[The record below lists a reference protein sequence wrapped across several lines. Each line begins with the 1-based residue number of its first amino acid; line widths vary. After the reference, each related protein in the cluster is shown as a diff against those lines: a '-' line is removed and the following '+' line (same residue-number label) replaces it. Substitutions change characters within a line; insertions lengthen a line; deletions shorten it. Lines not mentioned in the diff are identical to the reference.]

1 MPLINLVIPLVI
13 AGADTVAD
21 QSIHSDGG
29 RFSMAPSQTLD
40 DSGELTDTLC
50 LLFRGSVRQL
60 LAPLRSRAFRWLQ
73 GTGLFANTG
82 VWMITLVGGFIM
94 ARLTTSPVLVAL
106 AAAMSPFAGVLAV
119 VFSGAAADSRDRRA
133 ILLLAK
139 LLLIGSVAFL
149 VVMSAAQ
156 LLSPATLLIGIA
168 GTGVSSGMSSPSW
181 WTTVGSLVP
190 PELVSVAF
198 SLDSLQWNIGQ
209 VVGPIL
215 GGAVLRSGGTTV
227 FFALSRGCHGP
238 VGHLFVPL
246 AWTGRSSPLHAGA
259 SAAES
264 LLGAV
269 SSGLRYFSNTPGL
282 RAIAARTALYVT
294 PAAALGA
301 LLPLFAARFL
311 HISALGYGLV
321 VATSGAGAMAAAIL
335 LPRLQ
340 AHLQLDAIVAAATL
354 ANALA
359 IAALVVWPTR
369 WAIVP
374 VLVVTGASWVWAVIS
389 FVIAARQVTPEWVQT
404 RSLSFFYVVL
414 QTPFVLGGL
423 GSGII
428 DTFLPLR
435 DTLLVAAIAF
445 VPGILAIP
453 RFRLPVGDRSSL
465 QLVASPSL
473 SIGEHIRPDDG
484 PVLILV
490 EYRLAD
496 EDVDDFLA
504 AMAELRIVRRR
515 LGGTR
520 WGVFQDVSAY
530 GKFFE
535 TFLVPSWQGYL
546 LQRAHYT
553 RGDREV
559 EMRAFAFHRGPDEPK
574 VTRLVHPDTVE
585 AARARSA
592 WRREMLR
599 LLRLQWESLASSST
613 EAENEPQETEQAG
626 EDPLEAGNR
635 SIPDKK
641 PSF

>member
-1 MPLINLVIPLVI
+1 MCGLV
-13 AGADTVAD
+13 
-21 QSIHSDGG
+21 
-29 RFSMAPSQTLD
+29 R
-40 DSGELTDTLC
+40 E
-50 LLFRGSVRQL
+50 L

-82 VWMITLVGGFIM
+82 VWMITLVGGYIM
-94 ARLTTSPVLVAL
+94 ERLTTSPVLVAL

-149 VVMSAAQ
+149 VVVSSTR

-168 GTGVSSGMSSPSW
+168 GMGVSSGMSSPSW

-215 GGAVLRSGGTTV
+215 GGAVLRSAGTTV
-227 FFALSRGCHGP
+227 FFALCATVMLPLVIFLFLWRGRAD
-238 VGHLFVPL
+238 LRL
-246 AWTGRSSPLHAGA
+246 STRGA

-321 VATSGAGAMAAAIL
+321 VAMSGVGAMAAAIV

-340 AHLQLDAIVAAATL
+340 GHLRLDAIVAAATL

-359 IAALVVWPTR
+359 IVALVVWPTR

-374 VLVVTGASWVWAVIS
+374 VLLVTGASWVWAVVS
-389 FVIAARQVTPEWVQT
+389 FIIAARQVTPEWVQT

-414 QTPFVLGGL
+414 QTPFVIGGL
-423 GSGII
+423 GSGVI

-435 DTLLVAAIAF
+435 DTLVVAAIAF
-445 VPGILAIP
+445 VPGILLIP

-490 EYRLAD
+490 EYRLAG
-496 EDVDDFLA
+496 EDVDDFLV

-520 WGVFQDVSAY
+520 WGVFQDVTAY

-559 EMRAFAFHRGPDEPK
+559 EMRAFAFHREPGEPK
-574 VTRLVHPDTVE
+574 ITRLVHPDTVE

-599 LLRLQWESLASSST
+599 LLRLQWEALASSST
-613 EAENEPQETEQAG
+613 ESRSEPGASEQAAG
-626 EDPLEAGNR
+626 ETFTAWHR
-635 SIPDKK
+635 SVPDKE
-641 PSF
+641 PDF